1 MITNT
6 STAMMDKNIQSVVD
20 KYKPYLCD
28 IAFSESGTADE
39 RIAEQM
45 RIYKLIQP
53 SLQRTLRKIL
63 K

>member
-6 STAMMDKNIQSVVD
+6 STVDNNKIKMVVD

-28 IAFSESGTADE
+28 IDFSVSGTADE
-39 RIAEQM
+39 RISEQM